1 LPDRQLRIHLIGVC
15 GTAMATLAALLKSR
29 GYQVQGSDQQVYPPM
44 SDFLVAEGITTFSG
58 YSADNITADIDLVV
72 VGNAISRGNPEL
84 ETVLERK
91 LRYCSLPEAIRDHF
105 LWGARSVVLAGTH
118 GKTTTTSLTGWLLTH
133 GGLDPSMLVGGIAL
147 NFGRSERTG
156 PTEGSSYRVGKGRD
170 FVIEGDEYD
179 SAFFDKTAK
188 FLKYL
193 PDIAVINNIEFDH
206 ADIYADLDA
215 VLTAFRRLVRLV
227 PRNGLL
233 LIGADSPHAQALVPT
248 AVSPVETFGL
258 DETATWRGS
267 AIEHRDGLTRF
278 DVHRDGTL
286 FGRFESP
293 LLGAHNVRN
302 ALAAIAVGTRV
313 GITPQTLVEGL
324 RQFKGIKRR
333 LETVGVAN
341 GVTVLDDFAHHPTA
355 VHETLAALRTG
366 YPGRRVWAVFE
377 PRSAS
382 SCRRVFQDDFAKA
395 FGAADEVVF
404 AAVFR
409 SSLPEGE
416 RLSAEQ
422 LVDDL
427 SRQGRHA
434 RHIPEID
441 DIVSTIVRE
450 RRDGDVV
457 VLMSNGGFGGI
468 HGKLLQALRE

>member
-105 LWGARSVVLAGTH
+105 LWGARSVVLSGTH

-147 NFGRSERTG
+147 NFGAQ
-156 PTEGSSYRVGKGRD
+156 GSSYRVGKGRD

-206 ADIYADLDA
+206 ADIYADLEA

-233 LIGADSPHAQALVPT
+233 LIGADSPHAKALVPT

-313 GITPQTLVEGL
+313 GITPQMLVAGL

-382 SCRRVFQDDFAKA
+382 SCRRIFQDDFAKA

-409 SSLPEGE
+409 SSLPEKE

-468 HGKLLQALRE
+468 HGKLLRALRE